1 MIKRSLSLLMLVL
14 IIACKGDPEV
24 KEASEIESDSIKE
37 KSILSGDLLGEDRV
51 EFTVK
56 EANNLAELPLN
67 CINTQYPNKLGQTL
81 ENKEAIGEPQE
92 LHPAFYGC
100 FDWHSSVH
108 AHWSMVSLLKQF
120 PDLKKAETIRE
131 KLKESLSAEN
141 IQGEIDYFKREQSD
155 SFERTYGWAWLL
167 KLAEEIET
175 WNDPLADELG
185 KNLAPLTELIVK
197 KYIEFLP
204 KLNYPIRVGEH
215 SNTAFGLSFA
225 YDYANAV
232 EHTELKELIS
242 ERAKDFYLSDNNCP
256 LTWEPGGFDFL
267 SPCLEE
273 VSIMSR
279 VLPKNAFEMWLEDF
293 LPQLKSEDFDVE
305 VGEVSDRTD
314 GKLVHLDG
322 LNFSRAWV
330 FYGLIN
336 QYPDKFSHLQEIAD
350 RHVAH
355 SFPNL
360 VGDSYEGGHWL
371 GTFAIYA
378 LQESKDM

>member
-350 RHVAH
+350 RHVAY